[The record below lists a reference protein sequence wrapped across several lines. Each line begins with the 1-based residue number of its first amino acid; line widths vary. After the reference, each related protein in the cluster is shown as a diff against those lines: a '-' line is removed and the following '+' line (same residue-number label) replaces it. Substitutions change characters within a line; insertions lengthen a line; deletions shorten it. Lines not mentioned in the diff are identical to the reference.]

1 VKQLL
6 KQCAPLLAI
15 FFIAACSAQ
24 TNPTAPPEPTVAP
37 SATAPAFRTEIPV
50 VNTRTDR
57 VAPTLAPTQSTAEIP
72 AETIAAPTETLAVA
86 TTAPTETLPPTT
98 APTNAPANVI
108 ATTAPTILSS
118 TTNLAPAVYVTDL
131 KITPPQPQNK
141 PAEFFF
147 TVSFLNTVGE
157 TVNYPR
163 WRVLIFPKGQTNTI
177 GDPEGLS
184 KTIAADASTQ
194 NTKPWSIKVGT
205 ACETFVA
212 QPIWQDE
219 NGSRHELVQPDG
231 KPLTLEFEICP

>member
-1 VKQLL
+1 MKYKL
-6 KQCAPLLAI
+6 
-15 FFIAACSAQ
+15 FIALALVFFMPACSAG
-24 TNPTAPPEPTVAP
+24 TNPTAPPPTVAP

-72 AETIAAPTETLAVA
+72 AVTIAAPTETLAAA
-86 TTAPTETLPPTT
+86 TTAPTETLLPTT
-98 APTNAPANVI
+98 APTNAPANVP
-108 ATTAPTILSS
+108 ATAAPTIPSS
-118 TTNLAPAVYVTDL
+118 TTMLAPGVFVTDL

-157 TVNYPR
+157 NVNYPR
-163 WRVLIFPKGQTNTI
+163 WRVLIFPQGQTNTI

-184 KTIAADASTQ
+184 KTIVNGASAQ
-194 NTKPWSIKVGT
+194 DTKPWSIKVGS

-212 QPIWQDE
+212 QPIWEDE
-219 NGSRHELVQPDG
+219 NGARKNLVQPDG
-231 KPLTLEFEICP
+231 KPLTLEFQICP